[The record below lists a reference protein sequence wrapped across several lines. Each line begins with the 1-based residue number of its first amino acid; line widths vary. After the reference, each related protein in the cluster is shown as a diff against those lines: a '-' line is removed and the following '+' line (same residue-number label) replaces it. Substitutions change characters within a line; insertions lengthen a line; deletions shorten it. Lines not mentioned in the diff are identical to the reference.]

1 MKTKIFSLLFA
12 IVAGIGSLSADT
24 LERVCINGLY
34 YNLNSTYHTAEV
46 TYQST
51 SLVWRNGQYLPS
63 YSQDFNITNAVI
75 PATITFDASGST
87 NSNEWGF
94 SGTYTV
100 TEIGEHAFAY
110 CSKLK
115 SIEISDGVQSID
127 KYAFYQCANLTSISI
142 SNSIRYIG
150 ESAFSGCSS
159 LIVPIYNEYVFA
171 YMPRSYTGSY
181 SIPNGIESIGSNAF
195 SGCIGLTSIDL
206 SNTVKYIGKYAF
218 SSCSSLTS
226 IGTPNAISSIGEG
239 AFSNCSS
246 LTSLTFTDSL
256 VQIGTKAFNNCSNL
270 TSISLGDS
278 VRTINDR
285 AFYNCS
291 SLSSI
296 TLPET
301 VSYIREYAFYGCANL
316 SSINIP
322 EGIEVSQ
329 FNNKNVFTGC
339 TNLTSITINSSSILG
354 YNYTQSTIPNI
365 STLFGSQ
372 VTEYIIGDNI
382 KKIGNSVFYNCKNL
396 TSVVLPE
403 GRHITGILEEDAY
416 IIDEN
421 GYYKFLEAGDSY
433 SFWTGISSIGN
444 NAFQGCDNMNINFPV
459 GIRSVG
465 NYAFAGC
472 SNVSSLKFHN
482 KVTSI
487 GTDAFYNCT
496 GLTSVEILD
505 SIAKIENDAFKG
517 CTNIARV
524 EISNLAAWSNIE
536 FKNEYAN
543 PLYNAKHLYLNEEE
557 IINLT
562 IPETVTSLKKYTFIN
577 CENLQSVTI
586 PYSVEKF
593 DYSAFSGCNNI
604 KSVSINSDAVSGRTY
619 QSDLNM
625 SHVFGPQVKEYV
637 FGDSVTSIGSYAFY
651 ECDSIDSF
659 VFGKNVT
666 EIGSHAFYSA
676 GKFSRRLDPLYEEF
690 VLPSKLSSIGAY
702 AFFCWFGLRS
712 LTLPDSMQY
721 IGQAAFGG
729 CHNLA
734 YLSIPASL
742 NSISGEAFFG
752 CTGLKSVTCWATTPP
767 FMEGSYDNVN
777 YHTVFTNVDCDKV
790 PLFVPKESIEEYKTA
805 YQWEEFT
812 HIYPIEY
819 ADEINTSEVT
829 ATANEDNSVTVE
841 WPIIEE
847 AVIYTIEIKKNGE
860 LVCTLEFNEEG
871 QLISKVFAMPSRNGN
886 RQTKSATQTANG
898 WQYTIDGL
906 DSDTEYTY
914 TITAKKADDTEVFT
928 QTITFSTLSHEGI
941 ENIETNGDNTT
952 KVLHNGQIYLL
963 RGDKTYTLTGQ
974 EIIVP

>member
-1 MKTKIFSLLFA
+1 MKTKIFLLLFA
-12 IVAGIGSLSADT
+12 IVASIGSLSADT

-75 PATITFDASGST
+75 PATITFDASSST
-87 NSNEWGF
+87 NSKEWGF

-115 SIEISDGVQSID
+115 SIEISDGVQGID

-195 SGCIGLTSIDL
+195 SGCSGLTSIDA
-206 SNTVKYIGKYAF
+206 NTVKYIGDASF
-218 SSCSSLTS
+218 SGCSSLTS
-226 IGTPNAISSIGEG
+226 ST
-239 AFSNCSS
+239 FS
-246 LTSLTFTDSL
+246 DSL
-256 VQIGTKAFNNCSNL
+256 LQIGTKAFNNCINL

-278 VRTINDR
+278 VRTIYDH
-285 AFYNCS
+285 AFYNCT
-291 SLSSI
+291 SLDSI
-296 TLPET
+296 VLPNT
-301 VSYIREYAFYGCANL
+301 MYNIGEYAFYGCASL

-322 EGIEVSQ
+322 SEVIQ
-329 FNNKNVFTGC
+329 FPKDRYNANYCSVFANC
-339 TNLTSITINSSSILG
+339 TNLKTVAINSNAIIGTDYTST
-354 YNYTQSTIPNI
+354 YNLSNI
-365 STLFGSQ
+365 FGKQ
-372 VTEYIIGDNI
+372 VEKYIIGENVNNI
-382 KKIGNSVFYNCKNL
+382 GDFAFYNCENL
-396 TSVVLPE
+396 TSV
-403 GRHITGILEEDAY
+403 ILQGQMYSRILDEDTY
-416 IIDEN
+416 IIDEKGN
-421 GYYKFLEAGDSY
+421 EIFKEAGESFSY
-433 SFWTGISSIGN
+433 WTGIKTIGN
-444 NAFQGCDNMNINFPV
+444 NAFSRCSKIQSIKIPDRTTKIGYNAFSGCTNLDTLV
-459 GIRSVG
+459 LG
-465 NYAFAGC
+465 
-472 SNVSSLKFHN
+472 N
-482 KVTSI
+482 KVSDI
-487 GTDAFYNCT
+487 G
-496 GLTSVEILD
+496 
-505 SIAKIENDAFKG
+505 NDAFWG
-517 CTNIARV
+517 CSFSSINIPSSVSKIGQEAFKNCSDLSKV
-524 EISNLAAWSNIE
+524 EIEDIASWANIDFADE
-536 FKNEYAN
+536 TAN
-543 PLYNAKHLYLNEEE
+543 PLYIAKHLYLDDEE
-557 IINLT
+557 IINLI
-562 IPETVTSLKKYTFIN
+562 IPDTVRAIKNYAFIN
-577 CENLQSVTI
+577 GENLQSVSI
-586 PYSVEKF
+586 PYSVEEF
-593 DYSAFSGCNNI
+593 STSAFSGCNNI
-604 KSVSINSDAVSGRTY
+604 SSVSINSDAVAGHNY
-619 QSDLNM
+619 QEGNNM
-625 SHVFGPQVKEYV
+625 SHIFGEQVKEYV
-637 FGDSVTSIGSYAFY
+637 IGDSVSTIGSYAFY

-666 EIGSHAFYSA
+666 TIGSHAFYSA
-676 GKFSRRLDPLYEEF
+676 GKFSRRLDPIYEDF
-690 VLPSKLSSIGAY
+690 VLPAKLTSIGAY
-702 AFFCWFGLRS
+702 AFFCWFGLTS

-729 CHNLA
+729 CQNLA

-767 FMEGSYDNVN
+767 IMGGSDDNVN
-777 YHTVFTNVDCDKV
+777 YHTVFMSVDCDKV

-841 WPIIEE
+841 WPIIED

-871 QLISKVFAMPSRNGN
+871 QLISKVFAIPSRNGN
-886 RQTKSATQTANG
+886 RQTKSAAQTANG

-906 DSDTEYTY
+906 DSGTEYTY
-914 TITAKKADDTEVFT
+914 TITAKKTDDTEAFT
-928 QTITFSTLSHEGI
+928 QTITFSTLSHEAI
-941 ENIETNGDNTT
+941 ETIETNGGNMN
-952 KVLHNGQIYLL
+952 KILHDGQIFIL
-963 RGDKTYTLTGQ
+963 RGDKTYTLQGQ
-974 EIIVP
+974 EVK

>member
-1 MKTKIFSLLFA
+1 MKTKIFLLLFA
-12 IVAGIGSLSADT
+12 IVASIGSLSADT

-87 NSNEWGF
+87 NSKEWGF

-115 SIEISDGVQSID
+115 SIEISDGVQGID

-195 SGCIGLTSIDL
+195 SGCSGLTSIDA
-206 SNTVKYIGKYAF
+206 NTVKYIGDASF
-218 SSCSSLTS
+218 S
-226 IGTPNAISSIGEG
+226 G
-239 AFSNCSS
+239 CSS
-246 LTSLTFTDSL
+246 LTSLTFSDSL
-256 VQIGTKAFNNCSNL
+256 LQIGTKAFNNCINL

-278 VRTINDR
+278 VRTIYDH
-285 AFYNCS
+285 AFYNCT
-291 SLSSI
+291 SLDSI
-296 TLPET
+296 VLPNT
-301 VSYIREYAFYGCANL
+301 MYNIGEYAFYGCASL

-322 EGIEVSQ
+322 SEVIQ
-329 FNNKNVFTGC
+329 FPKDRYNANYCSVFANC
-339 TNLTSITINSSSILG
+339 TNLKTVAINSNAIIGTDYTST
-354 YNYTQSTIPNI
+354 YNLSNI
-365 STLFGSQ
+365 FGKQ
-372 VTEYIIGDNI
+372 VEKYIIGENVNN
-382 KKIGNSVFYNCKNL
+382 IGNFAFYNCENL
-396 TSVVLPE
+396 TSV
-403 GRHITGILEEDAY
+403 ILQGQMYSWILDEDAY
-416 IIDEN
+416 LVDEQGN
-421 GYYKFLEAGDSY
+421 NVLMNAGDEISY
-433 SFWTGISSIGN
+433 WTGVKTIGN
-444 NAFQGCDNMNINFPV
+444 NAFSGCTNLDTLV
-459 GIRSVG
+459 LG
-465 NYAFAGC
+465 
-472 SNVSSLKFHN
+472 N
-482 KVTSI
+482 KVSDI
-487 GTDAFYNCT
+487 G
-496 GLTSVEILD
+496 
-505 SIAKIENDAFKG
+505 NDAFLG
-517 CTNIARV
+517 CSFSSINIPSSVKTIGQEAFNYCNNLSKV
-524 EISNLAAWSNIE
+524 EINDIASWVGIDFADE
-536 FKNEYAN
+536 TAN
-543 PLYNAKHLYLNEEE
+543 PLYFAKHLYQDDEE
-557 IINLT
+557 IIDLVIPDSATT
-562 IPETVTSLKKYTFIN
+562 IKKYAFIN

-586 PYSVEKF
+586 PYSVEEF
-593 DYSAFSGCNNI
+593 STSAFSGCNNI
-604 KSVSINSDAVSGRTY
+604 SSVTINSDAVAGRNY
-619 QSDLNM
+619 QEGDNM
-625 SHVFGPQVKEYV
+625 SHVFGEQVKEYII
-637 FGDSVTSIGSYAFY
+637 GDSVSTIGAYAFY

-676 GKFSRRLDPLYEEF
+676 GKFSRRLDPIYEDF
-690 VLPSKLSSIGAY
+690 VLPAKLTSIGAY
-702 AFFCWFGLRS
+702 AFFCWFGLTS
-712 LTLPDSMQY
+712 LTLPVSMQY

-729 CHNLA
+729 CPNLA

-767 FMEGSYDNVN
+767 IMRGSDDNVN
-777 YHTVFTNVDCDKV
+777 YHTVFMSVDCDKV

-829 ATANEDNSVTVE
+829 ATSNDDNSVTVE
-841 WPIIEE
+841 WPIIED

-860 LVCTLEFNEEG
+860 LVCTLEFNEDG
-871 QLISKVFAMPSRNGN
+871 QLISKVFAIPSRNGN
-886 RQTKSATQTANG
+886 RQTKSAAQTANG
-898 WQYTIDGL
+898 WQYTIEGL
-906 DSDTEYTY
+906 DSGTEYTY

-928 QTITFSTLSHEGI
+928 QTITFSTLSYEGI
-941 ENIETNGDNTT
+941 ENIEANGDNTT
-952 KVLHNGQIYLL
+952 KIINNGQIFIL
-963 RGDKTYTLTGQ
+963 REDKTYTLQGQ
-974 EIIVP
+974 EVK